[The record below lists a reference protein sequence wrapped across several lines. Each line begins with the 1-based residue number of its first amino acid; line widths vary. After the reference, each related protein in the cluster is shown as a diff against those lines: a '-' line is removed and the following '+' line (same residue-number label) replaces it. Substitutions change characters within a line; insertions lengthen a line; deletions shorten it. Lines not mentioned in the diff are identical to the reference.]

1 MFSLTTILLS
11 VALALYA
18 GYKWALPKPLP
29 GIPYNVE
36 GTKNTYPPISQ
47 TVHPLG
53 GPLITVRDWRT
64 ARDVFLHRSREFDRS
79 GMMIIFT
86 DGLLDHHH
94 FVLKAGAEWKLRRR
108 LIHDTMSPSFLK
120 NQVSHTIYSNGLK
133 WIELWHMKARL
144 AAGRPFMAYYDIHY
158 AILDTVLGFSFGPD
172 FSCSATESQINRL
185 HSVTQL
191 SQDSTSSAPVDF
203 PEYPIHDEIRSM
215 LGLLETLGEVES
227 SLFIPLKWWLLKR
240 SSIFRNRKRL
250 KNESIICEIKKAVE
264 ARTRNTGASK
274 IEHRPSWMRCAV
286 ELIVNQE
293 ARNAEREDRGP
304 DFFSDVVVE
313 EIWGSIVAG
322 VETLST
328 TFSWG
333 VKLLADHPNAQDR
346 LRKTLR
352 VAHARA
358 IHERRLPTVEE
369 ILQTPTDYVDAS
381 IEEILRCSAPVPIL
395 ARQAVVDTVL
405 LGHHIPKGTNVQFL
419 QNGPGIKQRELEENK
434 NKYNQDSADKVI
446 PGWDDEDVDQ
456 FKPERWL
463 RSSSDGRPKQSAN
476 GAEDVERDGL
486 TFNAQAGPSIPFGLG
501 NRGCFGRRLAYMDLK
516 ILLTMVILSF
526 ELQRCPDELSGYNEK
541 VSFVNR
547 PTSCYVKLRS
557 IALQSPLQE
566 YHDT

>member
-1 MFSLTTILLS
+1 MFSLTTIVLG
-11 VALALYA
+11 VALILYA

-36 GTKNTYPPISQ
+36 ETRNTGSPISQ

-64 ARDVFLHRSREFDRS
+64 ARDVLLHRSREFDRS

-94 FVLKAGAEWKLRRR
+94 FVLKAGAEWKLRRH
-108 LIHDTMSPSFLK
+108 LIRDTMSPAFLN
-120 NQVSHTIYSNGLK
+120 NQVSHTIYANGLK
-133 WIELWHMKARL
+133 WIELWNMKARL
-144 AAGRPFMAYYDIHY
+144 ADGRPFKAYYDIHY

-172 FSCSATESQINRL
+172 FSLSATESQINRL
-185 HSVTQL
+185 SSVTQL
-191 SQDSTSSAPVDF
+191 SQNGASSAPVNF

-215 LGLLETLGEVES
+215 LEMLETLGEVET

-240 SSIFRNRKRL
+240 SSTFRNRKRL
-250 KNESIICEIKKAVE
+250 KNESIIREIKKAVE
-264 ARTRNTGASK
+264 ARTQNTRAGY
-274 IEHRPSWMRCAV
+274 IEDKPSWMRCAV

-293 ARNAEREDRGP
+293 ARNAEREDRVP
-304 DFFSDVVVE
+304 DFFSNVVVE
-313 EIWGSIVAG
+313 EIWGFIVAG
-322 VETLST
+322 LDTLST

-333 VKLLADHPNAQDR
+333 VKLLADHPKAQDR

-358 IHERRLPTVEE
+358 LHERRLPTVEE
-369 ILQTPTDYVDAS
+369 ILQTPTNYFDAA
-381 IEEILRCSAPVPIL
+381 IEEILRCSAPVPII

-419 QNGPGIKQRELEENK
+419 HNGPGIKQRELEENK
-434 NKYNQDSADKVI
+434 KKYSRTSGDKAI
-446 PGWDDEDVDQ
+446 SGWDDEDVDQ

-463 RSSSDGRPKQSAN
+463 RSSSDCRPKQSAS
-476 GAEDVERDGL
+476 GTEDAEWAGL
-486 TFNAQAGPSIPFGLG
+486 MFDAQAGPSIPFGLG
-501 NRGCFGRRLAYMDLK
+501 NRGCFGRRLAYMDLR

-526 ELQRCPDELSGYNEK
+526 ELQKCPDELSGYHEK
-541 VSFVNR
+541 VSFVNK

-557 IALQSPLQE
+557 IAL
-566 YHDT
+566 